1 MKTSVL
7 MKRELMGIEISQ
19 NSKNEFLWL
28 SLFVLLMG
36 SIIKEGKENS
46 NYFLSADCD
55 FCIFGKDCCAGG
67 CDILY
72 GQQDCK

>member
-1 MKTSVL
+1 
-7 MKRELMGIEISQ
+7 
-19 NSKNEFLWL
+19 
-28 SLFVLLMG
+28 MG

-67 CDILY
+67 CDIHIRPTRLQVALS
-72 GQQDCK
+72 GKKCIKNHWLSGPVVEAFINPKQ